1 MGNPELPDHLVGVQI
16 KHLNHAFARRF
27 FETAR
32 RQEVDEVS
40 MMHGRILGLLY
51 HRQGEDVYQRDVEDA
66 FHITRS
72 TVTGIVKRMEEK
84 GYILRQSVE
93 GDARLKKLTLTPL
106 GEALHHQ
113 CIRIINETEMQA
125 VEGLS
130 AEELETFCAL
140 ARRICGNLSD
150 KEGSQ

>member
-1 MGNPELPDHLVGVQI
+1 MYPPEPPDHLVGVQI

-27 FETAR
+27 LETAR
-32 RQEVDEVS
+32 QQEGDEVS

-51 HRQGEDVYQRDVEDA
+51 HHRGEDVYQRDLEDV

-93 GDARLKKLTLTPL
+93 GDARLKKLVLTPL

-113 CIRIINETEMQA
+113 CIRILDDTEALA
-125 VEGLS
+125 VQGLTG
-130 AEELETFCAL
+130 EERETFCAL
-140 ARRICGNLSD
+140 AKRICDNLSD